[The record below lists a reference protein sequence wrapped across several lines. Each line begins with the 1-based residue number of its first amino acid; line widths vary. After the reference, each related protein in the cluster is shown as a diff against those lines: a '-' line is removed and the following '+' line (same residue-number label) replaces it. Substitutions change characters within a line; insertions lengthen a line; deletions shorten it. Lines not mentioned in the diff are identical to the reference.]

1 MARKEKTKGKKTM
14 KYYNEYLTKMN
25 TAHKS
30 AHTINSYIA
39 HIKEFFEV
47 VGKEEED
54 ITPKDILTWQ
64 GYISNKSTATINLKI
79 NAVNNYFN
87 FLTDIEVIERNPM
100 LKVDRPHIK
109 NKEKPFISVDTIRT
123 LIDNANNI
131 RTKAMIIAYTSTGMR
146 FSELANVTLAD
157 YNKAKADKTNM
168 LTIVGKGDKERKVFL
183 TEQAIKAIDKYLKS
197 YAIPNQKYLF
207 SSPHN
212 TKVDNS
218 VFDTSLRNLS
228 HKCNLPF
235 VVSAHSLRA
244 CCATTLADNGVN
256 LAVIRDVLGHANIS
270 TTSRYIKTN
279 TEQLQNAVNSLRF

>member
-1 MARKEKTKGKKTM
+1 MARKEKNERKKTM

-30 AHTINSYIA
+30 VHTINSYLA
-39 HIKEFFEV
+39 HIKEFFEIID
-47 VGKEEED
+47 KDEEQ
-54 ITPKDILTWQ
+54 ITPKDVLTWQ
-64 GYISNKSTATINLKI
+64 SYISNKSTATINLKI
-79 NAVNNYFN
+79 VAVNNYFQ
-87 FLTDIEVIERNPM
+87 FLTDFEIIENNPIT
-100 LKVDRPHIK
+100 KIDRPHIK

-168 LTIVGKGDKERKVFL
+168 LTIVGKGAKRRRVFL
-183 TEQAIKAIDKYLKS
+183 TEQAIKAIDRYLKRHRL
-197 YAIPNQKYLF
+197 PNQKYLF

-212 TKVDNS
+212 TKVNNS

-256 LAVIRDVLGHANIS
+256 LAVIRDVLGHENIS